1 MQIRCAD
8 DMVEL
13 QVTLSIDEIESLLC
27 ETEYRKPLKKIKLE
41 DKEEVISILLDYYLI
56 IKHKCCLDQFGEG
69 LQTLGILSAVQ
80 RNPCLWK
87 TLFVTSDAG
96 LSTGKVLKNVQVVTM
111 KCILYVYA

>member
-1 MQIRCAD
+1 M
-8 DMVEL
+8 
-13 QVTLSIDEIESLLC
+13 
-27 ETEYRKPLKKIKLE
+27 LE

-96 LSTGKVLKNVQVVTM
+96 LSTGKVLTNVQVVIM
-111 KCILYVYA
+111 KCIFMCMHRKTKRDNDSTVCRERIQP